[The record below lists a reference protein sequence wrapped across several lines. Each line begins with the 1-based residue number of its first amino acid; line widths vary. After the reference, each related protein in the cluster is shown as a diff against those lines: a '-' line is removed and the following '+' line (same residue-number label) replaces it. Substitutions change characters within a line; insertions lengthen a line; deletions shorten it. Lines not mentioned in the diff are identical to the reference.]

1 MAENNPS
8 ATLAKSAAR
17 MPERS
22 HTMMSSTNRLL
33 HTARRQSSSAKG
45 ARMPKVMNDGS
56 LASHSSRPPQS
67 ANGTKGA
74 QHTQ

>member
-1 MAENNPS
+1 
-8 ATLAKSAAR
+8 

>member
-1 MAENNPS
+1 
-8 ATLAKSAAR
+8 

-45 ARMPKVMNDGS
+45 ARMPKVMNDDVKRFRRREA
-56 LASHSSRPPQS
+56 LFILEDRPPQS